1 MPKKYVPYSPEPIEG
16 QALLN
21 NFRRT
26 LRYKGDT
33 EVFNHVKRGMPY
45 YELEKIEQVGASEN
59 ENMVIRGEC
68 LSTCAYMKEHGIEA
82 DLVYID
88 PPFASGADYAK
99 QVYIR
104 RNPKIADAI
113 EKAEQELKDKAK
125 ELADIGEEVDMTDE
139 FRSFEE
145 KMYGDIWD
153 KERYLNWMFENLVAI
168 KSVMSETASI
178 YVHLDWHIGH
188 YVKILMDEI
197 FGEDNFRNE
206 IIWQKLRAAK
216 RQAETFGN
224 LHDTIFFYSFSNN
237 SYIHNKQFVPPSQ
250 KLINSHYKKAD
261 EDGRRYTDDSF
272 TQTGSGPAR
281 YFGEDYGW
289 LEPPA
294 GKHWIWSQENI
305 DKGLQE
311 GRIIFTSNG
320 TPRVKRYLDEREGKA
335 VGDIWVDIFPINSQA
350 RESENYASQKPEG
363 LLERIIKASSDEG
376 MVVCDFFGG
385 SGVTAAVASKL
396 NRRFITSDIGINSIQ
411 TMRDRLYRDGASF
424 SVYEIQDGV
433 SLFRNP
439 VQTMDKLY
447 SLIPGLKKDE
457 NLSDFWA
464 GSFTHSRLGRVPVF
478 VPNLM
483 DSSAKILDLPA
494 MNEIVHLHLPD
505 LPPSTKKVILYYIDL
520 VDEKE
525 ISKFIHDENPTMIE
539 VELKDLKAI
548 LSDVVINDEVE
559 WSVERDPSTL
569 LQEYI
574 VQIDRFVSDR
584 VLGKIDD
591 FNMRSLAQSTGKKK
605 FKPIQISDTGLECIE
620 YLSLDCTSSDG
631 EWHSDSEIKIDKKGY
646 ITVNGNEIK
655 DFWDG
660 TIRAENEPLRLKIR
674 NICGDESI
682 IELKKQN

>member
-33 EVFNHVKRGMPY
+33 EVFEHIRRGMPY

-178 YVHLDWHIGH
+178 YVHLDWHMVH
-188 YVKILMDEI
+188 YVKVLLDEI
-197 FGEDNFRNE
+197 FGEENFQRE
-206 IIWQKLRAAK
+206 IIWDIQVLSGFKTLANNWVR
-216 RQAETFGN
+216 G
-224 LHDTIFFYSFSNN
+224 HDTILYYAN
-237 SYIHNKQFVPPSQ
+237 SAEKVFNKQKQEHKQEYLDRFNKVD
-250 KLINSHYKKAD
+250 KNGRKYF
-261 EDGRRYTDDSF
+261 DGR
-272 TQTGSGPAR
+272 
-281 YFGEDYGW
+281 
-289 LEPPA
+289 
-294 GKHWIWSQENI
+294 GKI
-305 DKGLQE
+305 
-311 GRIIFTSNG
+311 
-320 TPRVKRYLDEREGKA
+320 RYLDEVLKEGKA
-335 VGDIWVDIFPINSQA
+335 IGDVWSDIMSFQQIPTSQERVD
-350 RESENYASQKPEG
+350 YATQKPES
-363 LLERIIKASSDEG
+363 LLERIIKASSDEN
-376 MVVCDFFGG
+376 MLVCDFFGG

-396 NRRFITSDIGINSIQ
+396 NRRFITSDVGINSIQ
-411 TMRDRLYRDGASF
+411 TMRDRLYKDGASF

-464 GSFTHSRLGRVPVF
+464 GSLTHSRLGRIPVF

-494 MNEIVHLHLPD
+494 MNEIVNLHLPD

-682 IELKKQN
+682 IEL

>member
-26 LRYKGDT
+26 LRYRGDT
-33 EVFNHVKRGMPY
+33 EVFEHVRRGMPY

-104 RNPKIADAI
+104 RNPKVADAI

-178 YVHLDWHIGH
+178 YVHLDWHMVH

-197 FGEDNFRNE
+197 FGEENFQNE
-206 IIWQKLRAAK
+206 IIWRYSTSGAYKRNYARNNDRILFYSNNEDYTFNQERIFDEVDFAK
-216 RQAETFGN
+216 K
-224 LHDTIFFYSFSNN
+224 SFSNSKIEYEN
-237 SYIHNKQFVPPSQ
+237 GEPYYFYNGEKRTFNKQMTEVWTDVD
-250 KLINSHYKKAD
+250 KIKR
-261 EDGRRYTDDSF
+261 DGKEIL
-272 TQTGSGPAR
+272 G
-281 YFGEDYGW
+281 
-289 LEPPA
+289 
-294 GKHWIWSQENI
+294 
-305 DKGLQE
+305 
-311 GRIIFTSNG
+311 
-320 TPRVKRYLDEREGKA
+320 
-335 VGDIWVDIFPINSQA
+335 
-350 RESENYASQKPEG
+350 YATQKPEG

-376 MVVCDFFGG
+376 MLVCDFFGG

-411 TMRDRLYRDGASF
+411 TMRDRLYKDGASF

-464 GSFTHSRLGRVPVF
+464 GSFTHSRLGRVPVY

-520 VDEKE
+520 VDENE

-539 VELKDLKAI
+539 VELRDLKAV

-559 WSVERDPSTL
+559 WSVERDSSTL
-569 LQEYI
+569 LQEYV

-605 FKPIQISDTGLECIE
+605 FKPIQMSDTGLECIE
-620 YLSLDCTSSDG
+620 YLSLDCTSNDG
-631 EWHSDSEIKIDKKGY
+631 EWHSDSEIKIDKKGH
-646 ITVNGNEIK
+646 ITVNGNETK

-682 IELKKQN
+682 LELKNKTDL

>member
-26 LRYKGDT
+26 LRYRGDT
-33 EVFNHVKRGMPY
+33 EVFEHVRRGMPY

-104 RNPKIADAI
+104 RNPKVADAI

-178 YVHLDWHIGH
+178 YVHLDWHMVH
-188 YVKILMDEI
+188 YVKILLDEV
-197 FGEDNFRNE
+197 FGEENLVNE
-206 IIWQKLRAAK
+206 IIWSYRTAAGGK
-216 RQAETFGN
+216 GEFNKQ
-224 LHDTIFFYSFSNN
+224 HDSILFYQRSQNRIFFELKEK
-237 SYIHNKQFVPPSQ
+237 SYT
-250 KLINSHYKKAD
+250 KAKGRKPGLVNYGAAITEFFED
-261 EDGRRYTDDSF
+261 ENGVYR
-272 TQTGSGPAR
+272 
-281 YFGEDYGW
+281 
-289 LEPPA
+289 
-294 GKHWIWSQENI
+294 WSTMR
-305 DKGLQE
+305 D
-311 GRIIFTSNG
+311 
-320 TPRVKRYLDEREGKA
+320 VW
-335 VGDIWVDIFPINSQA
+335 DIPYINSQA
-350 RESENYASQKPEG
+350 VERTGYATQKPEA

-376 MVVCDFFGG
+376 MLVCDFFGG

-396 NRRFITSDIGINSIQ
+396 NRRFITADIGINSIQ
-411 TMRDRLYRDGASF
+411 TMRDRLYKDGASF

-457 NLSDFWA
+457 TLSDFWA
-464 GSFTHSRLGRVPVF
+464 GSFTHSRQGRIPVYVPT
-478 VPNLM
+478 LL

-494 MNEIVHLHLPD
+494 MNEVVHLHLPD
-505 LPPSTKKVILYYIDL
+505 LPPATKKVVLYYIDL
-520 VDEKE
+520 VDEDELK
-525 ISKFIHDENPTMIE
+525 KFIHDENPTMIE
-539 VELKDLKAI
+539 VELRDLKAV
-548 LSDVVINDEVE
+548 LSDVVINDEIE
-559 WSVERDPSTL
+559 WTLEEDKHTL
-569 LQEYI
+569 LQEY
-574 VQIDRFVSDR
+574 VVRIDRFISDR
-584 VLGKIDD
+584 VLGKIQDY
-591 FNMRSLAQSTGKKK
+591 NARSLAQSTGRKK
-605 FKPIQISDTGLECIE
+605 FKPIQISNTGLECIE
-620 YLSLDCTSSDG
+620 YLSLDCTSDSG
-631 EWHSDSEIKIDKKGY
+631 KWHSDSEIKIDKKGY
-646 ITVNGNEIK
+646 ITVNGNDTK

-660 TIRAENEPLRLKIR
+660 TIRADKEPLRLKVR

-682 IELKKQN
+682 INLKNITDL

>member
-26 LRYKGDT
+26 LRYRGDT
-33 EVFNHVKRGMPY
+33 EVFEHIRRGMPY

-125 ELADIGEEVDMTDE
+125 ESADIGEEVDMMDE

-188 YVKILMDEI
+188 YIKILMDEI
-197 FGEDNFRNE
+197 FGEENFINE
-206 IIWQKLRAAK
+206 IIWSYKSGGTSKDYFSRKHDSIYLYRKSDKFIFNIQKEKSYNREFKPYRFKNVEEFEDELGWYTLVNMRDVWDIDMVG
-216 RQAETFGN
+216 R
-224 LHDTIFFYSFSNN
+224 SSNER
-237 SYIHNKQFVPPSQ
+237 V
-250 KLINSHYKKAD
+250 
-261 EDGRRYTDDSF
+261 
-272 TQTGSGPAR
+272 
-281 YFGEDYGW
+281 DY
-289 LEPPA
+289 A
-294 GKHWIWSQENI
+294 
-305 DKGLQE
+305 
-311 GRIIFTSNG
+311 T
-320 TPRVKRYLDEREGKA
+320 
-335 VGDIWVDIFPINSQA
+335 
-350 RESENYASQKPEG
+350 QKPES
-363 LLERIIKASSDEG
+363 LLERIIKASSDEN
-376 MVVCDFFGG
+376 MLVCDFFGG
-385 SGVTAAVASKL
+385 SGVSAAVASKL

-411 TMRDRLYRDGASF
+411 TMRDRLYKDGASF

-464 GSFTHSRLGRVPVF
+464 GSFTHSRLGRIPVF

-483 DSSAKILDLPA
+483 DSSVKILDLPA
-494 MNEIVHLHLPD
+494 MNEIVNLHLPD

-539 VELKDLKAI
+539 VELKDLKAV
-548 LSDVVINDEVE
+548 LSDVVINDEVD
-559 WSVERDPSTL
+559 WSVERDSSTL
-569 LQEYI
+569 LQEYV
-574 VQIDRFVSDR
+574 VQIDHFVSDR
-584 VLGKIDD
+584 VLGKIEDY
-591 FNMRSLAQSTGKKK
+591 NMRSLAQNRRKKK
-605 FKPIQISDTGLECIE
+605 FKPIQISNTGLECIE
-620 YLSLDCTSSDG
+620 YLSLDCTSNDG
-631 EWHSDSEIKIDKKGY
+631 EWHSDSEIKIDKKGH
-646 ITVNGNEIK
+646 ITVNGNETK

>member
-26 LRYKGDT
+26 LRYRGDT
-33 EVFNHVKRGMPY
+33 EVFEHVRRGMPY

-104 RNPKIADAI
+104 RNPKVADAI

-168 KSVMSETASI
+168 KSVMTETASI
-178 YVHLDWHIGH
+178 YVHLDWHMVH
-188 YVKILMDEI
+188 YVKVLLDEI
-197 FGEDNFRNE
+197 FGEENFQRE
-206 IIWQKLRAAK
+206 IIWDIQVLSGFKTLANNWVR
-216 RQAETFGN
+216 G
-224 LHDTIFFYSFSNN
+224 HDTILYYAN
-237 SYIHNKQFVPPSQ
+237 SAEKVFNKQKQEHKQEYLDRFNKVDKS
-250 KLINSHYKKAD
+250 
-261 EDGRRYTDDSF
+261 GRRYFD
-272 TQTGSGPAR
+272 
-281 YFGEDYGW
+281 
-289 LEPPA
+289 
-294 GKHWIWSQENI
+294 
-305 DKGLQE
+305 
-311 GRIIFTSNG
+311 GRG
-320 TPRVKRYLDEREGKA
+320 QVRYLDEVIKAGKA
-335 VGDIWVDIFPINSQA
+335 IGDVWSDIMSFQQIPTSQERVD
-350 RESENYASQKPEG
+350 YATQKPES

-376 MVVCDFFGG
+376 MLVCDFFGG

-411 TMRDRLYRDGASF
+411 TMRDRLYKDGASF

-464 GSFTHSRLGRVPVF
+464 GSFTHSRLGRVPVY

-483 DSSAKILDLPA
+483 DSSAKILDLPV
-494 MNEIVHLHLPD
+494 MNEIVHLHLTD

-525 ISKFIHDENPTMIE
+525 ISKFIHNENPTTIE
-539 VELKDLKAI
+539 VELKDLKAV

-569 LQEYI
+569 LQEYV
-574 VQIDRFVSDR
+574 VQIVRFVSDR

-591 FNMRSLAQSTGKKK
+591 FNMRSLAQSKGRKK

-620 YLSLDCTSSDG
+620 YLSLDCTSNDG

-646 ITVNGNEIK
+646 ITVNGNETK
-655 DFWDG
+655 DSWDG

-682 IELKKQN
+682 IELKTKLIYR

>member
-1 MPKKYVPYSPEPIEG
+1 MPKKYVPYFPEPVEG

-26 LRYKGDT
+26 LRYSGDT
-33 EVFNHVKRGMPY
+33 EVFNHIRRGMPY
-45 YELEKIEQVGASEN
+45 YELERIEQVGSAES

-104 RNPKIADAI
+104 RNPKVAEAI
-113 EKAEQELKDKAK
+113 REAEKELKDKAK
-125 ELADIGEEVDMTDE
+125 ALADVGEEVDMTDE
-139 FRSFEE
+139 FRTFEE

-153 KERYLNWMFENLVAI
+153 KERYLNWMFENLVGI

-197 FGEDNFRNE
+197 FGEDNFINE
-206 IIWQKLRAAK
+206 IIWSYKSGGVSKNYFARKHDSIYLYGNGDDFIFNIQKEK
-216 RQAETFGN
+216 
-224 LHDTIFFYSFSNN
+224 
-237 SYIHNKQFVPPSQ
+237 SYNRGMKPYNFKGVEEFQDDVGWYT
-250 KLINSHYKKAD
+250 LVNMRD
-261 EDGRRYTDDSF
+261 VWDLNMVGRS
-272 TQTGSGPAR
+272 SGER
-281 YFGEDYGW
+281 VDY
-289 LEPPA
+289 A
-294 GKHWIWSQENI
+294 
-305 DKGLQE
+305 
-311 GRIIFTSNG
+311 T
-320 TPRVKRYLDEREGKA
+320 
-335 VGDIWVDIFPINSQA
+335 
-350 RESENYASQKPEG
+350 QKPEA

-376 MVVCDFFGG
+376 MLVCDFFGG

-396 NRRFITSDIGINSIQ
+396 NRRFITCDIGLNSIQ
-411 TMRDRLYRDGASF
+411 TMRDRLYKDEASF

-457 NLSDFWA
+457 TLSDFWA
-464 GSFTHSRLGRVPVF
+464 GSFTHSRQGRIPAY
-478 VPNLM
+478 VPNLL

-505 LPPSTKKVILYYIDL
+505 LPPSTKKVVLYYIDL
-520 VDEKE
+520 VDEDELK
-525 ISKFIHDENPTMIE
+525 KFISDENPTMIE
-539 VELKDLKAI
+539 VELRDLKAV
-548 LSDVVINDEVE
+548 LSDVVINDEIE
-559 WSVERDPSTL
+559 WTLEEDKHTL
-569 LQEYI
+569 LQEY
-574 VQIDRFVSDR
+574 VVRIDRFISDR
-584 VLGKIDD
+584 VLGKIQDY
-591 FNMRSLAQSTGKKK
+591 NARSLAQSTGRKK
-605 FKPIQISDTGLECIE
+605 FKPIQISNTGLEYIE
-620 YLSLDCTSSDG
+620 YLSLDCTSDSG
-631 EWHSDSEIKIDKKGY
+631 KWHSDSEIKIDKKGY
-646 ITVNGNEIK
+646 ITVNGNDTK

-660 TIRAENEPLRLKIR
+660 TIRADKEPLRLKVR

-682 IELKKQN
+682 INLKNTTDL

>member
-45 YELEKIEQVGASEN
+45 YKLEKIEQVGASEN

-104 RNPKIADAI
+104 RNPKVADAI

-206 IIWQKLRAAK
+206 IIWCYSTLGRPIDRFAMKHDNIYSYGVSEKVFFNVEGAK
-216 RQAETFGN
+216 
-224 LHDTIFFYSFSNN
+224 
-237 SYIHNKQFVPPSQ
+237 VP
-250 KLINSHYKKAD
+250 
-261 EDGRRYTDDSF
+261 YTDEYIASHFRDVDEEGRVCRKRF
-272 TQTGSGPAR
+272 
-281 YFGEDYGW
+281 D
-289 LEPPA
+289 A
-294 GKHWIWSQENI
+294 GKWRIYYPDSGMIDNDYWMIPYENSMS
-305 DKGLQE
+305 K
-311 GRIIFTSNG
+311 T
-320 TPRVKRYLDEREGKA
+320 RVD
-335 VGDIWVDIFPINSQA
+335 
-350 RESENYASQKPEG
+350 YATQKPEA

-376 MVVCDFFGG
+376 MLVCDFFGG

-411 TMRDRLYRDGASF
+411 TMRDRLYKDGASF
-424 SVYEIQDGV
+424 SVYEIQDGM

-457 NLSDFWA
+457 TLSDFWA
-464 GSFTHSRLGRVPVF
+464 GSFTHSRQGRIPVY
-478 VPNLM
+478 VPNLL

-494 MNEIVHLHLPD
+494 MNEVVHLHLSD
-505 LPPSTKKVILYYIDL
+505 LPPSTKKVVLYYIDL
-520 VDEKE
+520 VDEDELK
-525 ISKFIHDENPTMIE
+525 KFIRDENPTMIE
-539 VELKDLKAI
+539 VELRDLKAV
-548 LSDVVINDEVE
+548 LSDVVINDEIE
-559 WSVERDPSTL
+559 WTLEEDKHTL
-569 LQEYI
+569 LQEY
-574 VQIDRFVSDR
+574 VVRIDRFISDR
-584 VLGKIDD
+584 VLGKIQDY
-591 FNMRSLAQSTGKKK
+591 NARSLAQSTGRKK
-605 FKPIQISDTGLECIE
+605 FKPIQISNTGLECIE
-620 YLSLDCTSSDG
+620 YLSLDCTSDSG
-631 EWHSDSEIKIDKKGY
+631 KWHSDSEIKIDKKGY
-646 ITVNGNEIK
+646 ITVNGNDTK

-660 TIRAENEPLRLKIR
+660 TIRADNEPLRLKVR

-682 IELKKQN
+682 INLKNITDL

>member
-1 MPKKYVPYSPEPIEG
+1 
-16 QALLN
+16 
-21 NFRRT
+21 
-26 LRYKGDT
+26 
-33 EVFNHVKRGMPY
+33 MPY

-104 RNPKIADAI
+104 RNPKVADAI

-178 YVHLDWHIGH
+178 YVHLDWHMVH
-188 YVKILMDEI
+188 YVKVLLDEI
-197 FGEDNFRNE
+197 FGEENFQRE
-206 IIWQKLRAAK
+206 IIWDIQVLSGFKTLANNWVR
-216 RQAETFGN
+216 G
-224 LHDTIFFYSFSNN
+224 HDTILYYAN
-237 SYIHNKQFVPPSQ
+237 SAEKVFNKQKQEHKQEYLDRFNKVDKNGRQ
-250 KLINSHYKKAD
+250 YF
-261 EDGRRYTDDSF
+261 DGR
-272 TQTGSGPAR
+272 
-281 YFGEDYGW
+281 
-289 LEPPA
+289 
-294 GKHWIWSQENI
+294 GKI
-305 DKGLQE
+305 
-311 GRIIFTSNG
+311 
-320 TPRVKRYLDEREGKA
+320 RYLDEVIKEGKTI
-335 VGDIWVDIFPINSQA
+335 GDVWSDIMSFQQIPTSQERVD
-350 RESENYASQKPEG
+350 YATQKPES
-363 LLERIIKASSDEG
+363 LLERIIKASSNEN
-376 MVVCDFFGG
+376 MLVCDFFGG

-411 TMRDRLYRDGASF
+411 MMRDRLYKDGASC

-464 GSFTHSRLGRVPVF
+464 GSFTHSRLGRIPVY

-483 DSSAKILDLPA
+483 DSSAKILDLPT
-494 MNEIVHLHLPD
+494 MNEIIHLRLPD
-505 LPPSTKKVILYYIDL
+505 LAPSTKKVILYYIDL

-525 ISKFIHDENPTMIE
+525 VSKFIHDENPTMIE
-539 VELKDLKAI
+539 VELKDLKAV
-548 LSDVVINDEVE
+548 LSDVIINDEVE

-569 LQEYI
+569 LQEYV

-591 FNMRSLAQSTGKKK
+591 FNTRFLAQSTGKNK

-620 YLSLDCTSSDG
+620 YLSLDCTSNDG
-631 EWHSDSEIKIDKKGY
+631 EWHSDSEIKIDKKGH
-646 ITVNGNEIK
+646 ITVNGNGTK
-655 DFWDG
+655 DFWNG
-660 TIRAENEPLRLKIR
+660 TIRSEKEPLRLKIR

-682 IELKKQN
+682 IELKNKTDL

>member
-45 YELEKIEQVGASEN
+45 YELEKIEQVGTSEN

-104 RNPKIADAI
+104 RNPKVADAI

-125 ELADIGEEVDMTDE
+125 ELADIGEEVDMTNE

-178 YVHLDWHIGH
+178 YVHLDWHIVH

-197 FGEDNFRNE
+197 FGEENFVNE
-206 IIWQKLRAAK
+206 VIWSYRTQGIAK
-216 RQAETFGN
+216 DRWPKK
-224 LHDTIFFYSFSNN
+224 HDTLLYYSKTQNFIFNPEKEDV
-237 SYIHNKQFVPPSQ
+237 I
-250 KLINSHYKKAD
+250 YKKAFI
-261 EDGRRYTDDSF
+261 GTFKDDPDM
-272 TQTGSGPAR
+272 TQLTAKDR
-281 YFGEDYGW
+281 
-289 LEPPA
+289 
-294 GKHWIWSQENI
+294 Q
-305 DKGLQE
+305 
-311 GRIIFTSNG
+311 
-320 TPRVKRYLDEREGKA
+320 
-335 VGDIWVDIFPINSQA
+335 DIINSLDNHKPLNDKYKELLFS
-350 RESENYASQKPEG
+350 RHYANVFVRDVWDCDSTKPIISGAKEYLGYITQKPEG
-363 LLERIIKASSDEG
+363 LLERIIKASSNEG
-376 MVVCDFFGG
+376 MLVCDFFGG

-411 TMRDRLYRDGASF
+411 TMRDRLYKDGASF

-464 GSFTHSRLGRVPVF
+464 GSLTHSRLGRVPVF

-682 IELKKQN
+682 IEL

>member
-1 MPKKYVPYSPEPIEG
+1 MPKKYIPYSPEPIEG

-26 LRYKGDT
+26 LRYRGDA
-33 EVFNHVKRGMPY
+33 EVFEHVRRGMPY

-104 RNPKIADAI
+104 RNPKVADAI

-125 ELADIGEEVDMTDE
+125 ELADIGEEVDMTNE

-178 YVHLDWHIGH
+178 YVHLDWHIVH

-197 FGEDNFRNE
+197 FGEENFVNE
-206 IIWQKLRAAK
+206 VIWSYRTQGIAK
-216 RQAETFGN
+216 DRWPKK
-224 LHDTIFFYSFSNN
+224 HDTLLYYSKTQNFIFNPEKEDVIY
-237 SYIHNKQFVPPSQ
+237 NKAFIGTFKDDPDMTQLTAKDRQ
-250 KLINSHYKKAD
+250 DIINSLDNHKPLNDKYKELLFSRHYANVFVRD
-261 EDGRRYTDDSF
+261 VWDCDS
-272 TQTGSGPAR
+272 TKPIISGAK
-281 YFGEDYGW
+281 E
-289 LEPPA
+289 
-294 GKHWIWSQENI
+294 
-305 DKGLQE
+305 
-311 GRIIFTSNG
+311 
-320 TPRVKRYLDEREGKA
+320 YLGY
-335 VGDIWVDIFPINSQA
+335 IT
-350 RESENYASQKPEG
+350 QKPEG

-376 MVVCDFFGG
+376 MLVCDFFGG

-411 TMRDRLYRDGASF
+411 TMRDRLYKDGASF

-464 GSFTHSRLGRVPVF
+464 GSLTHSRLGRVPVF

-559 WSVERDPSTL
+559 WSVERDSSTL
-569 LQEYI
+569 LQEYV
-574 VQIDRFVSDR
+574 VQIDHFVSDR
-584 VLGKIDD
+584 VLGKIEDY
-591 FNMRSLAQSTGKKK
+591 NMRSLAQNRRKKK
-605 FKPIQISDTGLECIE
+605 FKPIQISNTGLECIE
-620 YLSLDCTSSDG
+620 YLSLDCTSNDG
-631 EWHSDSEIKIDKKGY
+631 EWHSDSEIKIDKKGH
-646 ITVNGNEIK
+646 ITVNGNETK